1 MQIKEAEKLGAQKSA
16 GYKKVNNTRKKG
28 LSFTKN

>member
-1 MQIKEAEKLGAQKSA
+1 MQIKEAEKLRVQKYA
-16 GYKKVNNTRKKG
+16 VYKKVNNTRKKG